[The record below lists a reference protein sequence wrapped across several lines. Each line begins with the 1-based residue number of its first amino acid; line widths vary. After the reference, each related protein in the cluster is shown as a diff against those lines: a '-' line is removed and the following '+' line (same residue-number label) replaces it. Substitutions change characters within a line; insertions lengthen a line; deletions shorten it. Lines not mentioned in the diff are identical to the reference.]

1 MIHFP
6 VPEALT
12 FDDVL
17 LLPAHSGV
25 VPANTNT
32 QTQLS
37 RNIRLN
43 IPIISAAMDTVT
55 ESHMAIAL
63 AQQGGLG
70 IIHRNLTIDQQANEV
85 DKVKRSES
93 GMIVDPVTMSP
104 DAKVSDAL
112 DVMQK
117 YHISGVPITQK
128 DGKLVGI
135 LTNRD
140 LRFETRFDI
149 PISKVMTQKNL
160 ITVPV
165 GTTLEQAEE
174 ILHEHRVEKL
184 LVVDDKYNLKGLI
197 TVKDIQKKLKYPG
210 AAKDDKGRL
219 RVSGAIGATGDFLER
234 AQELAKAKVD
244 VLAIDSAHGHSSL
257 VLEAVKK
264 VKATL
269 PEVELIA
276 GNIATFEGACDLVRA
291 GADGIKV
298 GIGPGSICTTRV
310 VTGVGVPQI
319 TAIAEATRATRDSGV
334 PVIADGGIKYSGDI
348 SKALAAGASAVMV
361 GSMFAGTDESPG
373 ELILYQGRTFKAYR
387 GMGSL
392 GAMAQGSS
400 ERYFQNSD
408 GDSSTAMPNPTMGED
423 SNRLGKLVPE
433 GIEGRVPYRGSVA
446 MIVHQ
451 MVGGLKSGMGYCGCQ
466 TVAELQQ
473 KARFVRISAAGLR
486 ESHVHD
492 VMITREAPNYA
503 AE

>member
-70 IIHRNLTIDQQANEV
+70 IIHRNLTIEQQANEV

-117 YHISGVPITQK
+117 YHISGVPITLK

-184 LVVDDKYNLKGLI
+184 LVVDDKYTLKGLI

-219 RVSGAIGATGDFLER
+219 RVSAAIGATGDFLER
-234 AQELAKAKVD
+234 AQELARAKVD
-244 VLAIDSAHGHSSL
+244 VLAIDSAHGHSAL
-257 VLEAVKK
+257 VLDAVKK
-264 VKATL
+264 VKAKL

-276 GNIATFEGACDLVRA
+276 GNVATFDGACDLVRA
-291 GADGIKV
+291 GVDGIKV
-298 GIGPGSICTTRV
+298 GIGPGSICTTRI

-348 SKALAAGASAVMV
+348 SKALAAGASAVMI

-392 GAMAQGSS
+392 GAMAAGSS

-408 GDSSTAMPNPTMGED
+408 GDASTAVPAMGEE

-433 GIEGRVPYRGSVA
+433 GIEVRVPYRGSVS

-451 MVGGLKSGMGYCGCQ
+451 MVGGLRSGMGYCGCQ
-466 TVAELQQ
+466 TVAEMQQ